1 MTLDY
6 DDIVDLKFFLHKEF
20 DTPDKREKEAK
31 KRLKKFVR
39 AYKTQGKYEIVS
51 VYVKIIDNA
60 GNTII
65 SWKEFPYVAQVM
77 VVLKEK
83 VKK

>member
-6 DDIVDLKFFLHKEF
+6 DDIVDLKFLLHKEF

-39 AYKTQGKYEIVS
+39 AYKTRVKYKIVS
-51 VYVKIIDNA
+51 ASVKIIDNA
-60 GNTII
+60 GNEIFP
-65 SWKEFPYVAQVM
+65 WEEFPYVAQFM
-77 VVLKEK
+77 IVLK
-83 VKK
+83 KK

>member
-6 DDIVDLKFFLHKEF
+6 DDIVDLKVFLHKEF

-31 KRLKKFVR
+31 KRLKKIVR
-39 AYKTQGKYEIVS
+39 AYKIQGKYKIVS
-51 VYVKIIDNA
+51 ASVKIIDNA
-60 GNTII
+60 GNDVFP
-65 SWKEFPYVAQVM
+65 WEEFPYVAQFM
-77 VVLKEK
+77 IVLK